1 MTAILNALRWDV
13 IVQARNG
20 FYWAS
25 AFLIVVISALL
36 LSVPETARA
45 NSALWVPAIL
55 VINLQI
61 TTFFFVA
68 GLMLLERD
76 EGMLNALA
84 VSPLS
89 PSGYL
94 VMRTVSLTGLAAA
107 ETIAIVWIGFGTSGS
122 WSLILGGTAALG
134 VIYTGFGA
142 AVATRYD
149 SVNALLLP
157 ASAFVALLLLPLL
170 PHFGLAPRLPFF
182 VHPLEPP
189 MTLIRAGYGVVD
201 RIDVAFGVLGS
212 FGWSA
217 TRVCVG
223 AEPCPRAHAQHASL
237 RRPMSAAMFRALIY
251 ADSRVLWRDPLLGWI
266 LALPIGLALLLRSLI
281 PRVQEGLLAGMGFD
295 LTPYHPL
302 VMGGYLMTAPGMV
315 GMVIGFLFL
324 DERDARTLTALRTTP
339 LSMRQYLGVSGRSSA
354 AAWNRID
361 ADWLPP
367 DWTDAACA
375 VVAVANRHRR
385 RPLGANPGARAR
397 DRCAEQ
403 GGRIRRC
410 ESDERGESPAGRG
423 VLRPSPASVRRRN
436 LPDVLADAR
445 PLVGGGR

>member
-1 MTAILNALRWDV
+1 MTAILHALRWDV

-36 LSVPETARA
+36 LSLPENARA
-45 NSALWVPAIL
+45 NSALWVPAVL

-107 ETIAIVWIGFGTSGS
+107 ETIAIVWIGFGASGS
-122 WSLILGGTAALG
+122 WLLILAGTVALG

-149 SVNALLLP
+149 SVNTLLLP

-170 PHFGLAPRLPFF
+170 PHFGLAPRPPFF

-189 MTLIRAGYGVVD
+189 MTLIRAGYSVVD
-201 RIDVAFGVLGS
+201 RIDIAFGMLGS
-212 FGWSA
+212 FAWSA
-217 TRVCVG
+217 LAFVWGRNRV
-223 AEPCPRAHAQHASL
+223 
-237 RRPMSAAMFRALIY
+237 RALMH
-251 ADSRVLWRDPLLGWI
+251 D
-266 LALPIGLALLLRSLI
+266 
-281 PRVQEGLLAGMGFD
+281 
-295 LTPYHPL
+295 T
-302 VMGGYLMTAPGMV
+302 
-315 GMVIGFLFL
+315 
-324 DERDARTLTALRTTP
+324 
-339 LSMRQYLGVSGRSSA
+339 
-354 AAWNRID
+354 
-361 ADWLPP
+361 
-367 DWTDAACA
+367 
-375 VVAVANRHRR
+375 
-385 RPLGANPGARAR
+385 RAS
-397 DRCAEQ
+397 
-403 GGRIRRC
+403 GGR
-410 ESDERGESPAGRG
+410 
-423 VLRPSPASVRRRN
+423 
-436 LPDVLADAR
+436 
-445 PLVGGGR
+445 